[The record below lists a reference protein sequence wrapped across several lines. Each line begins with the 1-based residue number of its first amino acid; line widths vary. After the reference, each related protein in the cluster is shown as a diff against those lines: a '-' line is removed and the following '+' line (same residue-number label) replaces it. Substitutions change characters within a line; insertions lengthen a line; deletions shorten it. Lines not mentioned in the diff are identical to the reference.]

1 MTTVGELRS
10 FAKRRQY
17 AAHIRFAISNRTPR
31 GSAKYENAHLLSIQR
46 SLAELPKTWVFLG
59 RLAEPNPTQH
69 FLSLNPTQPKNLVG
83 LGWVT
88 RLGPHAGPG
97 SRGYAEW
104 DGRVNV
110 LKIDPRI
117 CQNPENLT
125 KGQRVSPFSPFR
137 G

>member
-1 MTTVGELRS
+1 
-10 FAKRRQY
+10 
-17 AAHIRFAISNRTPR
+17 R

-97 SRGYAEW
+97 PEVHRSRDPGLLRAPSFRRCLRFYARKYECTLLRAYI
-104 DGRVNV
+104 RVYAATRVYMNV
-110 LKIDPRI
+110 RCYAVRI
-117 CQNPENLT
+117 TIGGKKLGKPD
-125 KGQRVSPFSPFR
+125 
-137 G
+137 

>member
-1 MTTVGELRS
+1 MTTVGELRL

-46 SLAELPKTWVFLG
+46 SLAELPKTWVFWG
-59 RLAEPNPTQH
+59 RLAEPNPTQP
-69 FLSLNPTQPKNLVG
+69 NPTQKPRWIG

-97 SRGYAEW
+97 RTVYSLR
-104 DGRVNV
+104 
-110 LKIDPRI
+110 
-117 CQNPENLT
+117 
-125 KGQRVSPFSPFR
+125 
-137 G
+137 